1 MRVLTFTT
9 LYPNNVWPNHCVF
22 IQERMTH
29 FAKLKGCEVKVVAP
43 IPYFPSIKLGSR
55 WKYSQVA
62 KQELREGL
70 EVYHPR
76 YFMTP
81 KVGMSL
87 YGMKMFLSVLSAV
100 RRIQNNFDFDV
111 IDAHYVYPDGF
122 AGVLLG
128 QCFRKPVVVSAR
140 GTDINLFQKFPLI
153 RRLLQYALHRAHQ
166 AIAVSQ
172 SLGEEILRLGIS
184 EKKLTVIPNGVDIEK
199 FCPAP
204 KEQARKKISLPLN
217 NKIILSVG
225 HLTSNKGFDLLI
237 KALKILS
244 GESREED
251 LRLVIVGEGSTRK
264 ELEQLISSLQ
274 LDGRVHL
281 VGAIPHQELYL
292 WYSAADLFCLA
303 SAKEGWP
310 NVLLESLACGTPVVA
325 TDTGGI
331 PEIIRSDTVGLL
343 TKRNEEEFSK
353 IISIALKTDWNRTE
367 IIQYARQHTW
377 DKVARSVYDVFQ
389 SALSGE
395 HGNPITQ

>member
-1 MRVLTFTT
+1 
-9 LYPNNVWPNHCVF
+9 
-22 IQERMTH
+22 MTH

-225 HLTSNKGFDLLI
+225 HLTSNKGFDLLV

-343 TKRNEEEFSK
+343 TKRNEEEFAK

>member
-1 MRVLTFTT
+1 M
-9 LYPNNVWPNHCVF
+9 
-22 IQERMTH
+22 
-29 FAKLKGCEVKVVAP
+29 VAP

-225 HLTSNKGFDLLI
+225 HLTSNKGFDLLV

-343 TKRNEEEFSK
+343 TKRNEEEFAK